1 MVAWQFNPRPRSES
15 FFNICDLIFV
25 VLPIL
30 FQCSVT
36 CGSGFKQRKIECVS
50 GVDALCDER
59 TKPLATGKCDLGR
72 CPRWH
77 TGRWTGVSYLPR
89 YNELLYN
96 EVLGIT
102 NNILCHSN
110 TNLTMEKNLHIS
122 KKRTYFASPLFLSY
136 IEVLLRCLR

>member
-1 MVAWQFNPRPRSES
+1 MVGGKFNPSHRSKR
-15 FFNICDLIFV
+15 FFNICGLIFV

-36 CGSGFKQRKIECVS
+36 CGSGIKQRKIECVS
-50 GVDALCDER
+50 GVDASCDER

-77 TGRWTGVSYLPR
+77 TGRWTGVSYVPR
-89 YNELLYN
+89 YNKLLYD

-110 TNLTMEKNLHIS
+110 ANLIMEKNLDIS

-136 IEVLLRCLR
+136 MEVLLRCLR